1 MDTDSF
7 IVHEKTEDIYKDIV
21 KVAQK
26 RFDTSRYELERPLTK
41 KKNNKVIGLMKD
53 KLDGK

>member
-41 KKNNKVIGLMKD
+41 EKNNKVIGLMKD